1 MEILNKLQCL
11 VIFAYLFDLFSP
23 KIINLSCIL
32 SKFTWNAKILLKK
45 GHFDHIY
52 GELLKIIFK
61 IFQKFEKN
69 KKNIEYIKIGYK
81 Y

>member
-1 MEILNKLQCL
+1 MPKFYLEKAIL
-11 VIFAYLFDLFSP
+11 I
-23 KIINLSCIL
+23 
-32 SKFTWNAKILLKK
+32 
-45 GHFDHIY
+45 HIY
-52 GELLKIIFK
+52 GELHKIIFK